1 MQLPMHLRA
10 ITMNPKIHDW
20 AKIVNQDNFSI
31 DDFSQIDDFVFLNAG
46 EETRIGRFVHIASF
60 VSVIGGGKL
69 YMGDFSALSAG
80 CRVIT
85 GTDDF
90 AGGFLAG
97 PTVPPQYTNIK
108 RAPVH
113 IGAFALIGTNSVI
126 FPGVSVGEG
135 AAVGAGCIVR
145 KNLEPWT
152 VYVGHDCKRI
162 KPREREPVMERAR
175 QLFEDLDLRQ

>member
-1 MQLPMHLRA
+1 
-10 ITMNPKIHDW
+10 MNPKIYSW
-20 AKIVNQDNFSI
+20 AKIVNKENFLI
-31 DDFSQIDDFVFLNAG
+31 DYFSQIDDFVFLNAG
-46 EETRIGRFVHIASF
+46 EETKIGRFVHIASF
-60 VSVIGGGKL
+60 SSVIGGGKF

-97 PTVPPQYTNIK
+97 PTVPAQYTNIL

-113 IGAFALIGTNSVI
+113 IGKYALIGTNTVI

-152 VYVGHDCKRI
+152 VYVGQDCQPI
-162 KPREREPVMERAR
+162 KQREREPVLKLANQLLME
-175 QLFEDLDLRQ
+175 LGLC

>member
-1 MQLPMHLRA
+1 M
-10 ITMNPKIHDW
+10 ISS
-20 AKIVNQDNFSI
+20 FS
-31 DDFSQIDDFVFLNAG
+31 
-46 EETRIGRFVHIASF
+46 
-60 VSVIGGGKL
+60 SVVGGGKL

-97 PTVPPQYTNIK
+97 PTVPPQYTHVK
-108 RAPVH
+108 KAPVH
-113 IGAFALIGTNSVI
+113 IGKFALIGTNAVI

-152 VYVGHDCKRI
+152 VYVGQDCKPI
-162 KPREREPVMERAR
+162 KSREREPVLVRAQ
-175 QLFEDLDLRQ
+175 QLFAELALR